1 MPWVAGFRKRAS
13 GGVPGTPES
22 AWHVISGG
30 LALLLVMVTGLSL
43 FVGRYPRPGWLSPG
57 ALVSDPLAAQ
67 LVWNLRLPRLMAALL
82 LGATLGASGL
92 TLQMLFRNPLVEPG
106 FLGVSQGAAFGA
118 AFAILFLGRSAL
130 VVQATAVACAL
141 LGISLTH
148 FLARRLRYGG
158 WILRMVLAGIA
169 VSALF
174 SAGVGL
180 LKYLADPLT
189 QLPEITFWLLGGLW
203 STRWPN
209 FLAILPLTLIGLTVL
224 VLARWRLNV
233 LSLEEEI
240 AFSLGA
246 APDRERTAL
255 LVAAV
260 SATAAVV
267 SLAGTVGWVGLIV
280 PHLARR
286 LSGADARR
294 AMPIS
299 LLLGGLFVLLCDD
312 LARTLTPGE
321 VPLGILT
328 SLLGASLFLVLL
340 AGRKG

>member
-1 MPWVAGFRKRAS
+1 VSLRSRRTGFALLL
-13 GGVPGTPES
+13 
-22 AWHVISGG
+22 
-30 LALLLVMVTGLSL
+30 LALLTTAALSV
-43 FVGRYPRPGWLSPG
+43 FFGRYPRPGWLSPG
-57 ALVSDPLAAQ
+57 GLQADPLAAQ
-67 LVWNLRLPRLMAALL
+67 LLWNLRLPRVTAAVLVGAALSV
-82 LGATLGASGL
+82 SGL

-118 AFAILFLGRSAL
+118 AFSILYLGRSPLA
-130 VVQATAVACAL
+130 VQASAATFAL
-141 LGISLTH
+141 LGLWLTY
-148 FLARRLRYGG
+148 FLAGRLRYGG

-203 STRWPN
+203 STRWQN
-209 FLAILPLTLIGLTVL
+209 FLPILPLTVSGLAVL
-224 VLARWRLNV
+224 FLARWRLNV
-233 LSLEEEI
+233 LSLEEET

-246 APDRERTAL
+246 APRRERAL
-255 LVAAV
+255 LLLAAV
-260 SATAAVV
+260 GATAAVV

-286 LSGADARR
+286 MVGADARR
-294 AMPIS
+294 ALPAS

-312 LARTLTPGE
+312 LARTISAGE

-328 SLLGASLFLVLL
+328 SLAGAAAFLVILTRF
-340 AGRKG
+340 GVR

>member
-1 MPWVAGFRKRAS
+1 MRSVTGPPRCHFL
-13 GGVPGTPES
+13 
-22 AWHVISGG
+22 G
-30 LALLLVMVTGLSL
+30 LVLLLVGAAGLSA
-43 FVGRYPRPGWLSPG
+43 FVGRYPRPGWFPPS
-57 ALVSDPLAAQ
+57 ALASDPLAAQ
-67 LVWNLRLPRLMAALL
+67 LVWNLRLPRLLASLL

-118 AFAILFLGRSAL
+118 AFAILFLGRSAPA
-130 VVQATAVACAL
+130 VQASAVICAL
-141 LGISLTH
+141 LGVLLTS

-158 WILRMVLAGIA
+158 WVLRMVLAGIA

-203 STRWPN
+203 STRWTN
-209 FLAILPLTLIGLTVL
+209 FLAILPLPLTGLAVL
-224 VLARWRLNV
+224 FLARWRLNV
-233 LSLEEEI
+233 LSLEEEA

-286 LSGADARR
+286 LGGADARF
-294 AMPIS
+294 AMPLS
-299 LLLGGLFVLLCDD
+299 LLLGGLFVLLCDN

-328 SLLGASLFLVLL
+328 SFFGASLFVILL
-340 AGRKG
+340 SRQRGG

>member
-1 MPWVAGFRKRAS
+1 ML
-13 GGVPGTPES
+13 TL
-22 AWHVISGG
+22 VII
-30 LALLLVMVTGLSL
+30 AVLSV
-43 FVGRYPRPGWLSPG
+43 FFGRYPQPGWLPPEQLW
-57 ALVSDPLAAQ
+57 ADPLAAQ
-67 LVWNLRLPRLMAALL
+67 LVWNLRLPRIAAAIL
-82 LGATLGASGL
+82 LGAVLSVSGL

-118 AFAILFLGRSAL
+118 AFSILYLGRSAL
-130 VVQATAVACAL
+130 TVQASAAVFAL
-141 LGISLTH
+141 LGLWTTY
-148 FLARRLRYGG
+148 FLARRLYYGD

-203 STRWPN
+203 STRWEN
-209 FLAILPLTLIGLTVL
+209 FLPILPLTALSLTVL
-224 VLARWRLNV
+224 FLARWRLNV
-233 LSLEEEI
+233 LSLEEET

-246 APDRERTAL
+246 APGRERLVL
-255 LVAAV
+255 LLAAV
-260 SATAAVV
+260 GGTAAVV

-286 LSGADARR
+286 LVGADARW
-294 AMPIS
+294 ALPTS
-299 LLLGGLFVLLCDD
+299 LFLGGLFVLLCDN
-312 LARTLTPGE
+312 LARTVTAGE

-328 SLLGASLFLVLL
+328 SLFGAATFLVILTRFRRDIL
-340 AGRKG
+340 TRFRESN